1 MVICDE
7 GGRVEGLEGGEH
19 GLHVG
24 GHGGRGVGAGGGGA
38 QLRHRHVLAHRP
50 RAARALGLGRV
61 HRALAARRV
70 APRLGAYKYFRI

>member
-1 MVICDE
+1 MVICNE

-24 GHGGRGVGAGGGGA
+24 GHGGRGVWAGGGGA
-38 QLRHRHVLAHRP
+38 QLGHRHVLAHRA

-61 HRALAARRV
+61 HRARAARRV
-70 APRLGAYKYFRI
+70 APSLSACKYLII